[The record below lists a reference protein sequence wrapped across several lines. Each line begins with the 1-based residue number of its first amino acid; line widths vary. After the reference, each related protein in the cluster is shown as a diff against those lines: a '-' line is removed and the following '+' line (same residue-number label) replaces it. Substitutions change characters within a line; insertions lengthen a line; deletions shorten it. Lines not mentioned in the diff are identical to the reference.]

1 MDISQWGIGRIM
13 QLPDCVFG
21 RRWPIIF
28 TLHAAAEGSQYFI
41 SEIALPDVCVLWELY
56 GFSSPLG
63 SAVTPPLS
71 VTSIMLGD
79 QLPTTDA
86 EMALM
91 EPLLPGADELVAN
104 MRSTRGRLEL
114 TRLKVPIS
122 AQGRRV
128 VVRFQVGSIVP
139 VVLALGLVFSSVPK
153 EVPDWL
159 ISGPGRSQ
167 L

>member
-1 MDISQWGIGRIM
+1 MNISQWPIGRIM
-13 QLPDCVFG
+13 QLPDFVFG

-28 TLHAAAEGSQYFI
+28 SGLLTTVSTEYYI
-41 SEIALPDVCVLWELY
+41 SEMALPDVCVLWELT
-56 GFSSPLG
+56 FFTTPVST
-63 SAVTPPLS
+63 AVVPPVMPLS
-71 VTSIMLGD
+71 IYLGD

-91 EPLLPGADELVAN
+91 EPLFPEADEIVDGL
-104 MRSTRGRLEL
+104 RSFRGRGNLS
-114 TRLKVPIS
+114 RLRKPIS

-128 VVRFQVGSIVP
+128 VMRTEIGAVVP
-139 VVLALGLVFSSVPK
+139 GTFVVWLIFSSVPK

-159 ISGPGRSQ
+159 ISGLGRIQ

>member
-1 MDISQWGIGRIM
+1 MNISQWPVGRIM

-28 TLHAAAEGSQYFI
+28 TLHGIETAVTYHI
-41 SEIALPDVCVLWELY
+41 SELALPDVCVLWELY
-56 GFSSPLG
+56 SFISPLG
-63 SAVTPPLS
+63 SAVTPPLGL
-71 VTSIMLGD
+71 TSIMLGD

-91 EPLLPGADELVAN
+91 EPLLPGADEMFAD
-104 MRSTRGRLEL
+104 MRVIRGQLHLDRL
-114 TRLKVPIS
+114 RNPIS

-139 VVLALGLVFSSVPK
+139 TILVVGLVFSSMPK

-159 ISGPGRSQ
+159 ISAQGKSQ